1 MIVEGIEVTQEA
13 IDKVTVWAVTHR
25 HFTYGEL
32 QGALHKAKVDEKAV
46 YRAADRL
53 LQKWKK
59 EAKIMFRKGQWHW
72 QGSMA

>member
-1 MIVEGIEVTQEA
+1 VFIDGIEVTQEA
-13 IDKVTVWAVTHR
+13 IDKATVWACTQL

-32 QGALHKAKVDEKAV
+32 QQKLLSARVHPDAV

-59 EAKIMFRKGQWHW
+59 ESKVIFRKSQWHW
-72 QGSMA
+72 QGK